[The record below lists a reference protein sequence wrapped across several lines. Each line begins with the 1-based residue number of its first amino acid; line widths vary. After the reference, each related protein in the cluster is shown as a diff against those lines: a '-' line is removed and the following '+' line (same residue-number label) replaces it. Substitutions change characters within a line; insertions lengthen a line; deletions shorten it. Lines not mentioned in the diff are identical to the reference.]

1 MNKKSF
7 KIYKSS
13 AGSGKTYT
21 LSKNYIRLALKN
33 PGYFKRIL
41 AVTFTNKAAEQ
52 MKTRILEMV
61 HGMSIGH
68 EKELIIDFSK
78 FYNISI
84 EDVIDRSRKLESN
97 ILHNYSYF
105 SITTIDTFFYSII
118 QAFTRD
124 LKFRGVFNIEMDHD
138 LVINEVVENFLLSVK
153 KSSNLSKWLTEFSRE
168 KLKEEKDFLIVQE
181 LKNMTKNLFSEGYKK
196 VSGDLQ
202 NIDYKDHVNNLK
214 RYILKI
220 KKEFKTTL
228 SSKSRILYKDIISS
242 GYDIEDFKYKKSGV
256 AGFIYNSSKG
266 IVKEPGNRVLEC
278 IDSIDSWTN
287 KTFSR
292 KNELDILIKSKL
304 SNQLEDILALYEND
318 FEYYNTTCELSKY
331 VYSFGILGELSKKVI
346 DYRDSNEV
354 ILISDLSEL
363 LQEIIKDESIPFVF
377 EKVGNTFNNFLIDEF
392 QDTSN
397 FQWKNFKPLIFNSLS
412 SGDENLIVGDIKQS
426 IYRWRGSESSIMEH
440 DVESEINKSEL
451 SVNHLINNWRSGEI
465 IVNYNNTLFS
475 QIFKSFDEDK
485 LQNYVAKTFNK
496 NVIQKIIPEK
506 KNKGYVKIE
515 FNQSEKPLNESA
527 IEFTIFNIK
536 KIQDAG
542 YSAGDIGIIVRDN
555 NDAKV
560 IAEELI
566 RNSLEENNY
575 NFNHV
580 SADALDIKSA
590 PVVRFFIS
598 VFNYFINQKDRLALS
613 EIVYFYV
620 SRVLLK
626 SNLDHFVFS
635 NEDKLAVLPNEF
647 KENINY
653 ISRLPIYELTE
664 IIIRIFKLNF
674 LKNQIPYLQSF
685 QDLIIEFKN
694 NNNGDIMTFLK
705 WWKDN
710 NKKKLHL
717 TEQKNAIRLISIH
730 KSKGL
735 EFDHVII
742 PFCDWDLDN
751 NSKGHKE
758 NILWVNLEKFHSDF
772 KFPYPLKYKSNYSK
786 SIFADVY
793 DLEKQKAY
801 VDNINLLYV
810 AFTRPKIGLYVHA
823 KKGNDKIKNISDLLY
838 KNHIKSIEDK
848 GDYSIYEN
856 GKLINNSFKNI
867 QEISFSSSN
876 YPSESWL
883 GRVRI
888 KKSREEKL
896 NNSENK
902 NRGKAIH
909 EVLYYIKNYNQLKTG
924 IDNAINKKIIS
935 SNDKDEY
942 YKILYQIFKN
952 KEIRPLFN
960 PNLKSENEVEVLD
973 KNGNI
978 YRIDR
983 IVETKENTLV
993 IIDYKTGELDDNHK
1007 IQVDK
1012 YKKIL
1017 QLMNNKKV
1025 HSHLIYLDLNKIIRV

>member
-1 MNKKSF
+1 MNKKPF
-7 KIYKSS
+7 IIYKSS

-21 LSKNYIRLALKN
+21 LSKNYIRLALKR

-41 AVTFTNKAAEQ
+41 AVTFTNKAAEE
-52 MKTRILEMV
+52 MKSRILEMV
-61 HGMSIGH
+61 HAMSIGD
-68 EKELIIDFSK
+68 EKELIIEFSK
-78 FYNISI
+78 FYKISI
-84 EDVIDRSRKLESN
+84 EDVMDRAKKLESN

-118 QAFTRD
+118 QSFTRD
-124 LKFRGVFNIEMDHD
+124 LKFRGIFNIEMDHE
-138 LVINEVVENFLLSVK
+138 LVINEVVENFISSIK
-153 KSSNLSKWLTEFSRE
+153 KDSNLSKWLTEFSRE
-168 KLKEEKDFLIVQE
+168 KLREEKDFLIVQE

-196 VSGDLQ
+196 VSGDLL
-202 NIDYKDHVNNLK
+202 NKDYRGHVNNLK
-214 RYILKI
+214 GHIFKTR
-220 KKEFKTTL
+220 KEFKTSL
-228 SSKSRILYKDIISS
+228 SSKSRILFKDIISS
-242 GYDIEDFKYKKSGV
+242 GFDIEDFKHKKSGV
-256 AGFIYNSSKG
+256 AGFINNSARG
-266 IVKEPGNRVLEC
+266 IIKEPGKRVFEC
-278 IDSIDSWTN
+278 VNSIDSWTN

-292 KNELDILIKSKL
+292 KNELDILIKTKL
-304 SNQLEDILALYEND
+304 LDQLEDIVALYEND
-318 FEYYNTTCELSKY
+318 YEYYSTACELNRY

-346 DYRDSNEV
+346 EYRDNNEV

-397 FQWKNFKPLIFNSLS
+397 FQWKNFKPLILNSLS

-426 IYRWRGSESSIMEH
+426 IYRWRGSESTIMEH

-451 SVNHLINNWRSGEI
+451 AVNHLINNWRSGEI

-475 QIFKSFDEDK
+475 KIFESFDNEK
-485 LQNYVAKTFNK
+485 IQNYVGKFFNK
-496 NVIQKIIPEK
+496 NVFQEIIPEK
-506 KNKGYVKIE
+506 KNKGYVKIQ
-515 FNQSEKPLNESA
+515 FHQSYKPLSESA
-527 IEFTIFNIK
+527 IEFTISNIK

-555 NDAKV
+555 NEAKV

-566 RNSLEENNY
+566 RNSLEENKY

-598 VFNYFINQKDRLALS
+598 VFNYFLNQKDRLALS

-620 SRVLLK
+620 SRVLMQ

-635 NEDKLAVLPNEF
+635 NEDKLGVLPKEF
-647 KENINY
+647 KENINF

-664 IIIRIFKLNF
+664 IIIRIFKLNT

-694 NNNGDIMTFLK
+694 NNNGDIITFLK

-710 NKKKLHL
+710 NKKKLQL
-717 TEQKNAIRLISIH
+717 TEQKNAIRLITIH

-735 EFDHVII
+735 EFNHVII

-751 NSKGHKE
+751 NSKGFKE
-758 NILWVNLEKFHSDF
+758 NIIWVNLKKFHPDF
-772 KFPYPLKYKSNYSK
+772 DFPYPIKYKSNYSK
-786 SIFADVY
+786 SIFSNVY

-823 KKGNDKIKNISDLLY
+823 KKGSNNIKNVSDLLY
-838 KNHIKSIEDK
+838 KNLIKRIEDK
-848 GDYSIYEN
+848 IDYSIYEN
-856 GKLINNSFKNI
+856 GKLVNNSSDNNQKN
-867 QEISFSSSN
+867 SFSYPS
-876 YPSESWL
+876 YPSESWS

-888 KKSREEKL
+888 KKSREEEL
-896 NNSENK
+896 NNSKNK
-902 NRGKAIH
+902 NRGKIIH
-909 EVLYYIKNYNQLKTG
+909 EVLCYIKNYNQLKTG
-924 IDNAINKKIIS
+924 LDKAIEKNIIS
-935 SNDKDEY
+935 SIEKDEY
-942 YKILYQIFKN
+942 YKILYQIFHN
-952 KEIRPLFN
+952 KDIRPFFN
-960 PNLKSENEVEVLD
+960 PKLKSKNEVEILDQKGNLYRLD
-973 KNGNI
+973 K
-978 YRIDR
+978 
-983 IVETKENTLV
+983 IVETKDDTLE
-993 IIDYKTGELDDNHK
+993 IIDYKTGEIDDDHR
-1007 IQVDK
+1007 IQVEN

-1017 QLMNNKKV
+1017 QLMDNKKIYA
-1025 HSHLIYLDLNKIIRV
+1025 HLIYLDLNKIVSI

>member
-1 MNKKSF
+1 
-7 KIYKSS
+7 
-13 AGSGKTYT
+13 
-21 LSKNYIRLALKN
+21 
-33 PGYFKRIL
+33 
-41 AVTFTNKAAEQ
+41 
-52 MKTRILEMV
+52 
-61 HGMSIGH
+61 
-68 EKELIIDFSK
+68 
-78 FYNISI
+78 
-84 EDVIDRSRKLESN
+84 
-97 ILHNYSYF
+97 
-105 SITTIDTFFYSII
+105 
-118 QAFTRD
+118 
-124 LKFRGVFNIEMDHD
+124 
-138 LVINEVVENFLLSVK
+138 
-153 KSSNLSKWLTEFSRE
+153 
-168 KLKEEKDFLIVQE
+168 
-181 LKNMTKNLFSEGYKK
+181 
-196 VSGDLQ
+196 
-202 NIDYKDHVNNLK
+202 
-214 RYILKI
+214 
-220 KKEFKTTL
+220 
-228 SSKSRILYKDIISS
+228 
-242 GYDIEDFKYKKSGV
+242 
-256 AGFIYNSSKG
+256 
-266 IVKEPGNRVLEC
+266 
-278 IDSIDSWTN
+278 
-287 KTFSR
+287 
-292 KNELDILIKSKL
+292 
-304 SNQLEDILALYEND
+304 
-318 FEYYNTTCELSKY
+318 
-331 VYSFGILGELSKKVI
+331 
-346 DYRDSNEV
+346 
-354 ILISDLSEL
+354 
-363 LQEIIKDESIPFVF
+363 
-377 EKVGNTFNNFLIDEF
+377 
-392 QDTSN
+392 
-397 FQWKNFKPLIFNSLS
+397 
-412 SGDENLIVGDIKQS
+412 
-426 IYRWRGSESSIMEH
+426 
-440 DVESEINKSEL
+440 
-451 SVNHLINNWRSGEI
+451 
-465 IVNYNNTLFS
+465 
-475 QIFKSFDEDK
+475 
-485 LQNYVAKTFNK
+485 
-496 NVIQKIIPEK
+496 
-506 KNKGYVKIE
+506 
-515 FNQSEKPLNESA
+515 
-527 IEFTIFNIK
+527 
-536 KIQDAG
+536 
-542 YSAGDIGIIVRDN
+542 
-555 NDAKV
+555 
-560 IAEELI
+560 
-566 RNSLEENNY
+566 
-575 NFNHV
+575 
-580 SADALDIKSA
+580 
-590 PVVRFFIS
+590 
-598 VFNYFINQKDRLALS
+598 
-613 EIVYFYV
+613 
-620 SRVLLK
+620 
-626 SNLDHFVFS
+626 
-635 NEDKLAVLPNEF
+635 
-647 KENINY
+647 
-653 ISRLPIYELTE
+653 
-664 IIIRIFKLNF
+664 
-674 LKNQIPYLQSF
+674 
-685 QDLIIEFKN
+685 
-694 NNNGDIMTFLK
+694 MTFLK

-758 NILWVNLEKFHSDF
+758 NILWVKLEKFHSEF
-772 KFPYPLKYKSNYSK
+772 KFPYPIKYKSNYSK